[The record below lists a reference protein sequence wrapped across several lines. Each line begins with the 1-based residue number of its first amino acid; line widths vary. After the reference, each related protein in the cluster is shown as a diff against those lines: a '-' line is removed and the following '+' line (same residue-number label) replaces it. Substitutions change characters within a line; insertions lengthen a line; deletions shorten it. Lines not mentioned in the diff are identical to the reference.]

1 MNFRSHNFKTKVY
14 KIRNDSNNTNIKIRP
29 SLTERRQNLL
39 QEAIDSFSEVLFCHF
54 VFSDCNGNIK
64 IRTNKKIKNKQY
76 FNIRNRKDIADL
88 VMLLDDNVDDNNEIF
103 PIIDNVD
110 ADVYDD
116 AFCEIMRSNNQ
127 TANLK

>member
-1 MNFRSHNFKTKVY
+1 M
-14 KIRNDSNNTNIKIRP
+14 P
-29 SLTERRQNLL
+29 L
-39 QEAIDSFSEVLFCHF
+39 CHF
-54 VFSDCNGNIK
+54 AFSDCNGNIK

-127 TANLK
+127 TANLN